1 MFMNAVYLASLRV
14 LVSAGVYI
22 SNEAYMEVGLL
33 NYVIWVSTDHAADCG
48 KLNTKIWIYN
58 WRTWLFSGP
67 ELGHR
72 DEISL
77 LLWFRRG

>member
-1 MFMNAVYLASLRV
+1 MDVIYLASLSV
-14 LVSAGVYI
+14 PISPGVSI

-48 KLNTKIWIYN
+48 KLSTKIWIDN
-58 WRTWLFSGP
+58 WRAWLFSGP
-67 ELGHR
+67 ELGRR